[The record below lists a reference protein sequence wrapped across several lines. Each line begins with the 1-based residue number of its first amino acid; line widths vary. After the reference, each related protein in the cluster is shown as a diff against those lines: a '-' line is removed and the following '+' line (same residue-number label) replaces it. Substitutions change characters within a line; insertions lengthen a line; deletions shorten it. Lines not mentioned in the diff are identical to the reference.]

1 MVAGETD
8 LSGDRTLRGHTFQF
22 PRLLDNAFVVPSMYV
37 GSSVEFFRQAG
48 VTATIPT
55 PTGGSQ
61 STTFDREITFVKLNY
76 GVDFR
81 PSRYFSFGLETDYLA
96 EVGSNGNTL
105 FTWGGSGSFD
115 FRPNLKIRIVRSE
128 RTGSQLA
135 LRANAT
141 LQQGIRALP
150 LGLLVNIS
158 NQLQEATATP
168 QATAEFA
175 DCLRRANIQCLETSG
190 DDISATRRR
199 NGGGAAVAFA
209 QALGRYAGF
218 QLAFGVEG
226 ASTSVSLPQGSGQKT
241 ELASGETVLYAGIAP
256 SLNFYPKLPV
266 GLTVEY
272 RVENTKSTYDANPS
286 LGVAAETAVSATSHR
301 VNGGLYY
308 TGRRDLMLGWLA
320 GANFNRDVVR
330 SMQNVES
337 DPRAFVFAAQF
348 DMRYFF

>member
-1 MVAGETD
+1 MVTGETD
-8 LSGDRTLRGHTFQF
+8 QSGARTLRGHTFQL
-22 PRLLDNAFVVPSMYV
+22 PRLVENAFPVASMYV
-37 GSSVEFFRQAG
+37 GSSVEFFQQAG
-48 VTATIPT
+48 VTATLPS
-55 PTGGSQ
+55 PTGGTQ

-76 GVDFR
+76 GVDFS
-81 PSRYFSFGLETDYLA
+81 PSRYFSFGLEADYLA
-96 EVGSNGNTL
+96 EVGANGNTL

-115 FRPNLKIRIVRSE
+115 FRPNLKIRLLRSE

-135 LRANAT
+135 VRGSGSF
-141 LQQGIRALP
+141 QRGIRAMP

-168 QATAEFA
+168 ESTAEFA
-175 DCLRRANIQCLETSG
+175 ACLREANISCLETSG
-190 DDISATRRR
+190 DDITATRQR
-199 NGGGAAVAFA
+199 NAGGGTLAFA

-226 ASTSVSLPQGSGQKT
+226 GGATVTLPEGSGQKT
-241 ELASGETVLYAGIAP
+241 TLESTETVVHFGISP
-256 SLNFYPKLPV
+256 SLNFNPKLPV

-272 RVENTKSTYDANPS
+272 RFERNGSTYDPNAS
-286 LGVAAETAVSATSHR
+286 LGIAAETSVAAVSHR

-320 GANFNRDVVR
+320 GAHFNRDVVR
-330 SMQNVES
+330 SMQNVNT